1 VTDGSPPLRIALL
14 GHKGIPAVHGGI
26 ERHVDEIA
34 RGLVR
39 RGHRVDVFNRPY
51 HPYRSGGY
59 EGVRLRR
66 RPSIPTKHLDAGTHT
81 LWCVL
86 ETILSRRYDLVHV
99 HGIGP
104 GIFVGLAQPF
114 LPTVFTFHA
123 QDWRQ
128 RKWSARARDW
138 LRRGEA
144 MAVRRA
150 DAVITVSQL
159 LRDYV
164 RERYGRDADCIP
176 NGAHVLA
183 DPGHDA
189 LATWGLEPGR
199 YLLFVGRLISD
210 RGLAGLVEAHA
221 GLAGAPL
228 LVIVGD
234 VQHDRRHVDELRAR
248 AGAGVVFTG
257 YQSGATLAQ
266 LYANALVCVHPSEV
280 EGLPIA
286 VLEAMGAGK
295 CVLVSDIPEN
305 LEAIGDAGARFAVGD
320 VRDLSAQLGAL
331 LADPDRI
338 AALGARARARV
349 EREFDWDAIVART
362 ERVYRHACAARRG
375 LESAGN
381 GLQGARST

>member
-1 VTDGSPPLRIALL
+1 MKAPALRIAML

-39 RGHRVDVFNRPY
+39 RGHHVDVFNRPY
-51 HPYRSGGY
+51 HPCRETWY

-66 RPSIPTKHLDAGTHT
+66 RPSVPTKHFDAGTHT
-81 LWCVL
+81 LIAVV
-86 ETILSRRYDLVHV
+86 EAIVSRRYDVVHV

-104 GIFVGLAQPF
+104 GIFVALAHPF

-128 RKWSARARDW
+128 RKWGSTARGW
-138 LRRGEA
+138 LLRGEA
-144 MAVRRA
+144 VAVRRA

-164 RERYGRDADCIP
+164 RDRYRVEATFIP
-176 NGAHVLA
+176 NGARVLENV
-183 DPGHDA
+183 GHDA
-189 LATWGLEPGR
+189 LATWGLAPER

-210 RGLAGLVEAHA
+210 RGLLGLLAAHA
-221 GLAGAPL
+221 RLDAPPP

-234 VQHDRRHVDELRAR
+234 VQHDRRHIDELRAG
-248 AGAGVVFTG
+248 AGANVVFTG
-257 YQSGATLAQ
+257 YQTGRTLAQ

-286 VLEAMGAGK
+286 VLEAMGAGRA
-295 CVLVSDIPEN
+295 VLVSDIPEN

-320 VRDLSAQLGAL
+320 TGALHAELAQL
-331 LADPDRI
+331 LADPVRI
-338 AALGARARARV
+338 RALGTRARARV
-349 EREFDWDAIVART
+349 AREFDWDRIAAQTEAVYLAART
-362 ERVYRHACAARRG
+362 RRHG

-381 GLQGARST
+381 GLRHAGPT